1 MQMAVTKWLE
11 RNSPEGGYS
20 GKKKKKNNSLIKE
33 TNTALLL
40 HETPL
45 SFSSYSED
53 EHDNV
58 LSYGKNLSEDKQ
70 EI

>member
-1 MQMAVTKWLE
+1 MIREKFSWRRLFW
-11 RNSPEGGYS
+11 
-20 GKKKKKNNSLIKE
+20 KKKKKNNSLIKE